1 MRISKTKLLEL
12 ASQMRCAALSEH
24 LNANGYTTN
33 RGKVWTP
40 AAIASQVRR
49 YRTSRKRG
57 PYQPRIKAE
66 NSSGVDAL
74 LDAVIA
80 YQDAKKRL
88 LDVVRGGEF

>member
-12 ASQMRCAALSEH
+12 ASQMRYDALSEH

-33 RGKVWTP
+33 RGKTWTP

-57 PYQPRIKAE
+57 PYRPRIKAE

-80 YQDAKKRL
+80 YQGAKKKL
-88 LDVVRGGEF
+88 LDIVKDAAF

>member
-12 ASQMRCAALSEH
+12 ASQMRYDVPSEH

-33 RGKVWTP
+33 RGNVWTP
-40 AAIASQVRR
+40 AAIAAQVHR

-66 NSSGVDAL
+66 NSSGVAAL
-74 LDAVIA
+74 LDAVAA
-80 YQDAKKRL
+80 YQSAKKRL